1 MNNIT
6 NLIKSGLL
14 L

>member
-6 NLIKSGLL
+6 NWKICCL
-14 L
+14 

>member
-6 NLIKSGLL
+6 N
-14 L
+14 